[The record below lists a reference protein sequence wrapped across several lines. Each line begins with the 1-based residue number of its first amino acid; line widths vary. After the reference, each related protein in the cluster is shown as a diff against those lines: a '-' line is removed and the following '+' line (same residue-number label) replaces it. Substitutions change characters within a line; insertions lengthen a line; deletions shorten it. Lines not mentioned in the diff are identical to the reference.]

1 MSMCP
6 HCFCRG
12 HLQRSR
18 NGQAGSRGAGL
29 VGLVFFIYKLCS
41 SDFDWDWQALASYLG
56 TASAGAVGEPKR
68 QHQLGLLGPR
78 PWKSNGGK

>member
-1 MSMCP
+1 MCP

-29 VGLVFFIYKLCS
+29 VGLVGLVFFTFTS
-41 SDFDWDWQALASYLG
+41 FVSDFDDWQALASYLG

-68 QHQLGLLGPR
+68 RHQLGLLGPR